1 MKYFGLSRGYWL
13 PLTVLVVLQ
22 PDYGTTRLRVGQR
35 VLGTITGGL
44 LASALLWLSLPK
56 VALFIAMSVAMFGFA
71 FWLKRN
77 YAIAVFAITLF
88 VVIITETAEHVTVAF
103 TLERL
108 ATTLLGGLLAL
119 VAAHLFWPVWERNLF
134 PGILARALRA
144 NRDYLARL
152 GTALVQGGRYEG
164 DVVAAK
170 RAAEIANSAAFV
182 SLQRMSADPKPQQA
196 GIESA
201 AALANGNQR
210 VTRALTVVAL
220 HLGGLPTPDQELSR
234 FVAAATEALES
245 LAHAA
250 ETESREPETLSRLR
264 AQLDAVTLSAVPA
277 TAGVEAQTRHSAYTQ
292 FSRCATELAAMLLA
306 AEPAPKPKRESE

>member
-1 MKYFGLSRGYWL
+1 VYRSAGDFENRSHLTWIAI
-13 PLTVLVVLQ
+13 PLAGVTVLSTLA
-22 PDYGTTRLRVGQR
+22 
-35 VLGTITGGL
+35 GGL
-44 LASALLWLSLPK
+44 LASALLWLYLPK
-56 VALFIAMSVAMFGFA
+56 VALFVAMSVAMFAFA

-119 VAAHLFWPVWERNLF
+119 IAAHLFWPVWERNLF

-144 NRDYLARL
+144 NRDYLVRL
-152 GTALVQGGRYEG
+152 GIALEHGGRYEG

-170 RAAEIANSAAFV
+170 RGAETANSAAFT

-220 HLGGLPTPDQELSR
+220 HLGDAPTPDHELGR
-234 FVAAATEALES
+234 FVAVATEALES
-245 LAHAA
+245 LAQAA
-250 ETESREPETLSRLR
+250 ETESFPAATFARLR
-264 AQLDAVTLSAVPA
+264 AQLDAVTLSAVPS
-277 TAGVEAQTRHSAYTQ
+277 TAGLEAQTRHSAYTQ

-306 AEPAPKPKRESE
+306 AEPAA